1 MSFMDSLNDFSKG
14 VADFTSSL
22 QTIPAGTQLF
32 SKRPEIFSPERWPT
46 YYVKAKGITIW
57 DKYGNKYLDMSH
69 MGVGSCILG
78 YANKNVDRAVKK
90 IIGRG
95 VQSTLVATQELEL
108 AQALLEIHKWADM
121 ARFARSGGEAMSI
134 AVRIARVATGKDKV
148 FFSGYHGWNDWYLAA
163 NLADED
169 QLQNVLLPGLSAQ
182 GVPAGLAGT
191 AIPFEFN
198 NLEMFEDLFARHK
211 GTIAAI
217 VMEPRRSEPANP
229 GFLERIRKLCDENS
243 IVLIFDEITTGWRGN
258 VGGIHLQGTVTPDLA
273 VFAKSMSNGYAMS
286 AVIGTESVMSAA
298 SSSFVSS
305 TNWSERVGPTA
316 ALATIRYYSKNSV
329 DKHILKI
336 GETVQKGWLEC
347 ANSTDL
353 DLSVNTFG
361 LPSLSS
367 FSFNYPFARGLNIEF
382 TNRMLD
388 KGWLAHN
395 QFKPSYAHKAG
406 VVEKY
411 LNDVLLVF
419 QELSTMISESHDL
432 LVQKST
438 KYPAPSIPRL
448 AR

>member
-1 MSFMDSLNDFSKG
+1 
-14 VADFTSSL
+14 
-22 QTIPAGTQLF
+22 
-32 SKRPEIFSPERWPT
+32 
-46 YYVKAKGITIW
+46 
-57 DKYGNKYLDMSH
+57 
-69 MGVGSCILG
+69 
-78 YANKNVDRAVKK
+78 
-90 IIGRG
+90 
-95 VQSTLVATQELEL
+95 
-108 AQALLEIHKWADM
+108 
-121 ARFARSGGEAMSI
+121 
-134 AVRIARVATGKDKV
+134 
-148 FFSGYHGWNDWYLAA
+148 
-163 NLADED
+163 
-169 QLQNVLLPGLSAQ
+169 
-182 GVPAGLAGT
+182 
-191 AIPFEFN
+191 
-198 NLEMFEDLFARHK
+198 MFEDLFTRHK

-258 VGGIHLQGTVTPDLA
+258 VGGIHLQGTVIPDLA

-286 AVIGTESVMSAA
+286 AIIGNESVMSAA

-329 DKHILKI
+329 DKHILAI

-347 ANSTDL
+347 AKSSGL

-382 TNRMLD
+382 TNGMLD

-406 VVEKY
+406 IVEKY

-419 QELSTMISESHDL
+419 QELSTLISKSEDL
-432 LVQKST
+432 LVKKSI

-448 AR
+448 TR

>member
-1 MSFMDSLNDFSKG
+1 MSFMDSRDGTSKG
-14 VADFTSSL
+14 ILDFNSSL
-22 QTIPAGTQLF
+22 HTIPAGTQLF
-32 SKRPEIFSPERWPT
+32 SKRPELFSPERWPT
-46 YYVKAKGITIW
+46 YYVRAKGINLW
-57 DKYGNKYLDMSH
+57 DNYGKKYSDMSQ

-78 YANKNVDRAVKK
+78 YAFKPVDRAVGE
-90 IIGRG
+90 IIRRG
-95 VQSTLVATQELEL
+95 VQSTLIATQEMEL
-108 AQALLEIHKWADM
+108 AQELLEIHKWAEM

-134 AVRIARVATGKDKV
+134 AVRVARVATGKDKV

-182 GVPAGLAGT
+182 GVPVGLAGS

-198 NLEMFEDLFARHK
+198 NLEMFEELFQKHM
-211 GTIAAI
+211 GSVAAI

-298 SSSFVSS
+298 SSTFISS
-305 TNWSERVGPTA
+305 TNWTERVGPTA
-316 ALATIRYYSKNSV
+316 ALATIRNYAKNDV
-329 DKHILKI
+329 DKHILNI
-336 GETVQKGWLEC
+336 GDLVQKGWIDC
-347 ANSTDL
+347 AASASINV
-353 DLSVNTFG
+353 SVNTKG

-388 KGWLAHN
+388 RGWLAHN
-395 QFKPSYAHKAG
+395 QFKPSYAHKERI
-406 VVEKY
+406 VEKY
-411 LNDVLLVF
+411 LNDVLTVF
-419 QELSTMISESHDL
+419 EELSYLISTSEDL
-432 LVQKST
+432 LTQKSN

-448 AR
+448 TR

>member
-1 MSFMDSLNDFSKG
+1 MDSRGGASKG
-14 VADFTSSL
+14 VLDFNSSL
-22 QTIPAGTQLF
+22 QIIPAGTQLF
-32 SKRPEIFSPERWPT
+32 SKKPELFSPEHWPT
-46 YYVKAKGITIW
+46 YYVRAKGIDIW
-57 DKYGNKYLDMSH
+57 DNYGNKYSDMSQ
-69 MGVGSCILG
+69 MGVGACILG
-78 YANKNVDRAVKK
+78 YASRPVDRAVKK

-95 VQSTLVATQELEL
+95 VQATLIATQEMEL
-108 AQALLEIHKWADM
+108 AQDLLEIHKWADM

-134 AVRIARVATGKDKV
+134 AVRIARVATGKEKV

-198 NLEMFEDLFARHK
+198 NLEMFEELFQKHS

-217 VMEPRRSEPANP
+217 VMEPRRSEPAKP

-258 VGGIHLQGTVTPDLA
+258 IGGIHLQGTITPDVA

-286 AVIGTESVMSAA
+286 AVIGKESVMSAA
-298 SSSFVSS
+298 SSSFISS
-305 TNWSERVGPTA
+305 TNWTERVGPTA
-316 ALATIRYYSKNSV
+316 ALATIRNYAKNNV
-329 DKHILKI
+329 DKHILEI
-336 GETVQKGWLEC
+336 GDLVQKGWVDC
-347 ANSTDL
+347 ANSSKIAVT
-353 DLSVNTFG
+353 VNTEG

-382 TNRMLD
+382 TDRMLNR
-388 KGWLAHN
+388 GWLAHN
-395 QFKPSYAHKAG
+395 QFKPSYAHKKG
-406 VVEKY
+406 IVERY
-411 LNDVLLVF
+411 LNDVLIVF
-419 QELSTMISESHDL
+419 QEISALISNSEES
-432 LVQKST
+432 LVQKSK

-448 AR
+448 TR